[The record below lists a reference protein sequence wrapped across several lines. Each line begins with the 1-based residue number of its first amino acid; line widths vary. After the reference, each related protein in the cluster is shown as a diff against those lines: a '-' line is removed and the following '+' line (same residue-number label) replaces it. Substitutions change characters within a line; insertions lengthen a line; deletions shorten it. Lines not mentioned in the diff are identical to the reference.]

1 MPTKLFRRG
10 MLLFATLLAT
20 LAQADLKL
28 NMTRGVTDI
37 SNEVYGLHML
47 IFWVCVVI
55 GIIVFGVMG
64 YSIVMHRKSR
74 GAVADNFH
82 ESVKVE
88 LLWTILPAIVVIA
101 IGYRAFFTLEKMYD
115 FDDSD
120 MTVEIVGYQ
129 WKWRYSYLGGDA
141 AERVTYFSSLA
152 TPRDQINGLTTKGE
166 NYLLEVDEPLVLPIG
181 MKIRFVI
188 SSADVIHSW
197 WVPQLGVKK
206 DAIPGIVN
214 ESWTNINEAGT
225 YRGQCTELCGKDHG
239 FMPIVVEALPQ
250 AEFDT
255 WLAAKKVETRK
266 LAELTQKDWTY
277 DELME
282 LGESA
287 YVKNCAACHQVDGS
301 GIAGVF
307 PALKNSVIALG
318 PVEDH
323 IDIVVNGSRNNA
335 AMAAYGAQ
343 LSEVDMAAI
352 ITYERNAWGND
363 TGDVVTPV
371 DILNY
376 NAGQ

>member
-20 LAQADLKL
+20 LAHADLKL
-28 NMTRGVTDI
+28 NMPRGVTDI

-55 GIIVFGVMG
+55 AIIVFGVMG

-141 AERVTYFSSLA
+141 AERVTYFSSLS
-152 TPRDQINGLTTKGE
+152 TPRDQIDGLTTKGE

-197 WVPQLGVKK
+197 WVPQLAVKK

-214 ESWTNINEAGT
+214 ESWTHINEPGT

-239 FMPIVVEALPQ
+239 FMPIVVEAVTQ

-352 ITYERNAWGND
+352 ITYERNAWGNN